1 MKKVY
6 VITDMEGVAGVN
18 GWHECRPAPDG
29 SDADFERSRHLL
41 SDEVAA
47 AVLGA
52 RDGGA
57 GDVLVLD
64 GHRSGDNFIAER
76 LPEGARYVMGRGRP
90 NPLDGLDGTFDGVIL
105 LGYHSMAGTPGGLL
119 AHTMSA
125 GTWKRFSV
133 NGITLGEIGMM
144 ALIAG
149 SHDVPVWLVTG
160 GRRACE
166 EATALL
172 GHGAAH
178 SGGQGGRR
186 ARVVDHGGANGGAPH
201 DPRGRGRGGRRAA
214 AGAAVHDRSAL
225 DGLAGA
231 GHPRGCRSSGDP
243 VETADRRPHFRGVDR
258 LHRRPAAALLGQLAA
273 GRARVSDRRV
283 FRIPSGVRS

>member
-6 VITDMEGVAGVN
+6 VITDMEGVAGIN

-29 SDADFERSRHLL
+29 SDADFERSRRLL

-119 AHTMSA
+119 AHTMSS

-149 SHDVPVWLVTG
+149 SHDVPVWLVIG
-160 GRRACE
+160 GRLACE
-166 EATALL
+166 E
-172 GHGAAH
+172 
-178 SGGQGGRR
+178 
-186 ARVVDHGGANGGAPH
+186 
-201 DPRGRGRGGRRAA
+201 
-214 AGAAVHDRSAL
+214 
-225 DGLAGA
+225 
-231 GHPRGCRSSGDP
+231 
-243 VETADRRPHFRGVDR
+243 
-258 LHRRPAAALLGQLAA
+258 AAALLGTELRTLAVKDDVA
-273 GRARVSDRRV
+273 QESSITVAPAEARRV
-283 FRIPSGVRS
+283 IREAVAEVVAGPPPVRPFMIDAPWTASLELVTREVAEAQAIPSSLRIDDVTFAASIDSIDALLPRYWSTARPAATE

>member
-6 VITDMEGVAGVN
+6 VITDMEGVAGIN

-29 SDADFERSRHLL
+29 SDADFERSRRLL

-119 AHTMSA
+119 AHTMSS

-160 GRRACE
+160 GRLACE
-166 EATALL
+166 E
-172 GHGAAH
+172 
-178 SGGQGGRR
+178 
-186 ARVVDHGGANGGAPH
+186 
-201 DPRGRGRGGRRAA
+201 
-214 AGAAVHDRSAL
+214 
-225 DGLAGA
+225 
-231 GHPRGCRSSGDP
+231 
-243 VETADRRPHFRGVDR
+243 
-258 LHRRPAAALLGQLAA
+258 AAALLGTELRTLAVKDDVA
-273 GRARVSDRRV
+273 QESSITVAPAEARRV
-283 FRIPSGVRS
+283 IREAVAEVVAGPPPVRPFMIDAPWTASLELVTREVAEAQAIPSSLRIDDVTFAASIDSIDALLPRYWSTARPAATE

>member
-6 VITDMEGVAGVN
+6 VITDMEGVAGIN

-29 SDADFERSRHLL
+29 SDADFERSRRLL
-41 SDEVAA
+41 TDEVAA

-52 RDGGA
+52 VDSGV

-105 LGYHSMAGTPGGLL
+105 LGYHSMAGTPDGLL
-119 AHTMSA
+119 AHTMSSA
-125 GTWKRFSV
+125 VWKRFSV

-149 SHDVPVWLVTG
+149 SHGVPVWLVTG
-160 GRRACE
+160 GRCACE
-166 EATALL
+166 E
-172 GHGAAH
+172 
-178 SGGQGGRR
+178 
-186 ARVVDHGGANGGAPH
+186 
-201 DPRGRGRGGRRAA
+201 
-214 AGAAVHDRSAL
+214 
-225 DGLAGA
+225 
-231 GHPRGCRSSGDP
+231 
-243 VETADRRPHFRGVDR
+243 
-258 LHRRPAAALLGQLAA
+258 AAALLGPELPTLVVKEDIAHESSITVAPAAARRMIRKAVAEVVAGPPPVRPFMIEPPWTASLELASRELA
-273 GRARVSDRRV
+273 DAQA
-283 FRIPSGVRS
+283 IPSSLRIDDVTFAASIDSIDALMPRCWATARPAAPN

>member
-6 VITDMEGVAGVN
+6 VITDMEGVAGIN

-29 SDADFERSRHLL
+29 SAADFERSRRLL
-41 SDEVAA
+41 TDEVAA

-76 LPEGARYVMGRGRP
+76 LPEGARYVMGRKRP
-90 NPLDGLDGTFDGVIL
+90 NPLDGLDGSFDGMIL
-105 LGYHSMAGTPGGLL
+105 LGYHSMAGTPNGLL

-125 GTWKRFSV
+125 ATWKRFTV

-149 SHDVPVWLVTG
+149 SHGVPVWLVTG
-160 GRRACE
+160 GRCACE
-166 EATALL
+166 E
-172 GHGAAH
+172 
-178 SGGQGGRR
+178 
-186 ARVVDHGGANGGAPH
+186 
-201 DPRGRGRGGRRAA
+201 
-214 AGAAVHDRSAL
+214 
-225 DGLAGA
+225 
-231 GHPRGCRSSGDP
+231 
-243 VETADRRPHFRGVDR
+243 
-258 LHRRPAAALLGQLAA
+258 AAALLGPELGTLIVKEDIAHESSITVAPAEARHMIRKAVAQVVAEPPRVRPFILDSPWTASLELASRELA
-273 GRARVSDRRV
+273 DRQA
-283 FRIPSGVRS
+283 IPSSLRIDDVTFAASIDSIDALLPRYWATARPAATE

>member
-64 GHRSGDNFIAER
+64 GHRSGDNFIAEQ

-172 GHGAAH
+172 GTELRTLAVKEDVAHESSITVAPTEARRMIREAVAEVVAGPPPVRPFMIDPPWTASLELVTREVAVAQAIPSRLRIDDLIFAA
-178 SGGQGGRR
+178 SI
-186 ARVVDHGGANGGAPH
+186 DSI
-201 DPRGRGRGGRRAA
+201 D
-214 AGAAVHDRSAL
+214 
-225 DGLAGA
+225 
-231 GHPRGCRSSGDP
+231 
-243 VETADRRPHFRGVDR
+243 
-258 LHRRPAAALLGQLAA
+258 ALLPRYWVNSRPVA
-273 GRARVSDRRV
+273 
-283 FRIPSGVRS
+283 PE

>member
-1 MKKVY
+1 MENGGKKVY
-6 VITDMEGVAGVN
+6 VITDMEGVAGIN

-29 SDADFERSRHLL
+29 NDADFERSRRLL

-57 GDVLVLD
+57 GEVLVID

-90 NPLDGLDGTFDGVIL
+90 HPLDGLDGTFDGVIL
-105 LGYHSMAGTPGGLL
+105 LGYHSMAGTPNGLL

-125 GTWKRFSV
+125 ATWKRFSV

-149 SHDVPVWLVTG
+149 SQGVPVWLVTG
-160 GRRACE
+160 GRCACE
-166 EATALL
+166 EAVALL
-172 GHGAAH
+172 GLELPTLAVKEDIAHESSITVAPAEARRMIRQAVAEVVADPPCVPPFVIEPPWTASLELASRELADTQAIPPSLRVDDVTFTAAID
-178 SGGQGGRR
+178 SID
-186 ARVVDHGGANGGAPH
+186 ALL
-201 DPRGRGRGGRRAA
+201 PRYWA
-214 AGAAVHDRSAL
+214 
-225 DGLAGA
+225 
-231 GHPRGCRSSGDP
+231 
-243 VETADRRPHFRGVDR
+243 TA
-258 LHRRPAAALLGQLAA
+258 RPAMP
-273 GRARVSDRRV
+273 SD
-283 FRIPSGVRS
+283 VR

>member
-1 MKKVY
+1 MRKVY
-6 VITDMEGVAGVN
+6 VITDMEGVAGIN

-29 SDADFERSRHLL
+29 SDADFERSRRLL
-41 SDEVAA
+41 TDEVAA

-119 AHTMSA
+119 AHTMSS

-160 GRRACE
+160 GRLACE
-166 EATALL
+166 E
-172 GHGAAH
+172 
-178 SGGQGGRR
+178 
-186 ARVVDHGGANGGAPH
+186 
-201 DPRGRGRGGRRAA
+201 
-214 AGAAVHDRSAL
+214 
-225 DGLAGA
+225 
-231 GHPRGCRSSGDP
+231 
-243 VETADRRPHFRGVDR
+243 
-258 LHRRPAAALLGQLAA
+258 AAALLGTELRTLAVKDDVA
-273 GRARVSDRRV
+273 QESSITVAPAEARRV
-283 FRIPSGVRS
+283 IREAVAEVVAGPPPVRPFVIDPPWTASLELVTREVAEAQAIPSSLRIDDVTFAASIDSIDALLPRYWSTARPAASE

>member
-6 VITDMEGVAGVN
+6 VITDMEGVAGIN

-29 SDADFERSRHLL
+29 SDADFERSRRLL

-90 NPLDGLDGTFDGVIL
+90 NPLDGLDGSFDGVIL

-119 AHTMSA
+119 AHTMSS

-160 GRRACE
+160 GRLACE
-166 EATALL
+166 E
-172 GHGAAH
+172 
-178 SGGQGGRR
+178 
-186 ARVVDHGGANGGAPH
+186 
-201 DPRGRGRGGRRAA
+201 
-214 AGAAVHDRSAL
+214 
-225 DGLAGA
+225 
-231 GHPRGCRSSGDP
+231 
-243 VETADRRPHFRGVDR
+243 
-258 LHRRPAAALLGQLAA
+258 AAALLGTELRTLAVKDDVA
-273 GRARVSDRRV
+273 QESSITVAPAEARRV
-283 FRIPSGVRS
+283 IREAVAEVVAGPPPVRPFMIDPPWTASLELVTREVAEAQAIPSSLRIDDVTFAASIDSIDALLPRYWSTARPAATE

>member
-6 VITDMEGVAGVN
+6 LITDMEGVAGIN
-18 GWHECRPAPDG
+18 GWHECRPGPEG
-29 SDADFERSRHLL
+29 SAIDFERSRRLL
-41 SDEVAA
+41 TDEVAA

-90 NPLDGLDGTFDGVIL
+90 NPLDGLDRTFDGVIL
-105 LGYHSMAGTPGGLL
+105 LGYHSMAGTPDGLL
-119 AHTMSA
+119 AHTMSSA
-125 GTWKRFSV
+125 VWKRFSV

-149 SHDVPVWLVTG
+149 SHGVPVWLVTG

-166 EATALL
+166 EASALL
-172 GHGAAH
+172 GHELPTLVVKEDIAH
-178 SGGQGGRR
+178 ESSIT
-186 ARVVDHGGANGGAPH
+186 VAP
-201 DPRGRGRGGRRAA
+201 AA
-214 AGAAVHDRSAL
+214 ARRMIRKAVAEVVAGPPAVRPFMIEPPWTASLELASRELADAQAIPSSLRIDDVTFAASIDSIEAL
-225 DGLAGA
+225 M
-231 GHPRGCRSSGDP
+231 PRCWA
-243 VETADRRPHFRGVDR
+243 TA
-258 LHRRPAAALLGQLAA
+258 RPAA
-273 GRARVSDRRV
+273 
-283 FRIPSGVRS
+283 PN